1 MAEQT
6 KEQGQLHS
14 PSSILQQIP
23 NGESQASPCDMLTLQ
38 RRIAELHNKSVGSLT
53 GYDCPECLNR
63 GNFMEIDDD
72 GSRHFRDCKCMV
84 IRQNK
89 ERIARSGLA
98 DLMERYTFDAWQTP
112 EPWQQRILEAAKS
125 FVENPEGWFV
135 VTGKVGCGKT
145 HICTAI
151 CGELMQRGMNT
162 RYMLWREA
170 IGRLK
175 AAVNDAVEY
184 DRLISPLMTVPVLYI
199 DDLFKTGKGQAPTS
213 ADFNVAFELINHRYI
228 KRDLV
233 TLISSELDIGQIMEY
248 DEAVGSRIYECAKRS
263 RCYFDLGDKANWRL
277 RQ

>member
-1 MAEQT
+1 MAEQMAGLS
-6 KEQGQLHS
+6 EVLMR
-14 PSSILQQIP
+14 IL
-23 NGESQASPCDMLTLQ
+23 GGASQETTSLDPIAAE
-38 RRIAELHNKSVGSLT
+38 RKIAEYHNRSRGNLT

-63 GNFMEIDDD
+63 GEFMEIDEK
-72 GSRHFRDCKCMV
+72 GGRHFRTCKCMI

-112 EPWQQRILEAAKS
+112 EPWQKQILSAAKG
-125 FVENPEGWFV
+125 FAENPDGWFV

-151 CGELMQRGMNT
+151 CGELLNKGWNVQ
-162 RYMLWREA
+162 YMLWRET

-175 AAVNDAVEY
+175 AVVNEPEEY
-184 DRLISPLMTVPVLYI
+184 DRLISPLMNVRVLYI
-199 DDLFKTGKGQAPTS
+199 DDLFKTGKGMAPTS

-233 TLISSELDIGQIMEY
+233 TLISSELTIGQILEH

-263 RCYFDLGDKANWRL
+263 KCYFALGDKKNWRL
-277 RQ
+277 RG